1 MNNTVLYIL
10 LGLLV
15 VSAVFTATI
24 KNTLKAVIALAV
36 VSSVLTV
43 IMFLMG
49 APLASVFELSVCAG
63 LVTAIFVSTISLTAA
78 PSDDADEKPKK
89 RLNRYIFLPII
100 LVVVIGIIFITKPAL
115 DFSAIVPANDGKSVL
130 DMLWHSRNLDLAGV
144 IVVILAGVFGV
155 VVLLKEKS
163 KN

>member
-49 APLASVFELSVCAG
+49 APLASVF
-63 LVTAIFVSTISLTAA
+63 
-78 PSDDADEKPKK
+78 
-89 RLNRYIFLPII
+89 
-100 LVVVIGIIFITKPAL
+100 
-115 DFSAIVPANDGKSVL
+115 
-130 DMLWHSRNLDLAGV
+130 
-144 IVVILAGVFGV
+144 
-155 VVLLKEKS
+155 
-163 KN
+163 